1 MYGRYADTRVY
12 THFVRT
18 YSRVPYLDSEIF
30 NVTEN
35 ALRESRRATQR
46 AESARQG
53 TCGGM

>member
-35 ALRESRRATQR
+35 ALRESRKATQR